1 MSKVRTRFAP
11 SPTGYMHIG
20 NLRTALYEYLIAKHD
35 GGDFILRIEDTDQQ
49 REVAGAVDMIYDVL
63 DKTGLH
69 YDEGPDKPGDVGCL
83 LYTSYRVVEK
93 LGLSGF
99 NQLKV
104 QVSLQLDNYSHKD
117 KEVDYNYPFQ
127 KHDTHHQIMEKMS
140 SLYDQTIRSTIE
152 LIDLKVFLKV
162 IQALYNANHIII
174 FSSIGN
180 YFMAECFQQNMLEL
194 GLRIDVA
201 KERYYQ
207 HWYAYSCQKGDVVML
222 ISYAGRTPHMSDI
235 VQILKEKGVTMILIS
250 STIEIPFA
258 KDVDYHLYF
267 SPYEDSEEKIDVYK
281 RQAQMHR
288 YIKIYFEYQ
297 MKK

>member
-1 MSKVRTRFAP
+1 MIERRSFMNIFAKIKNEHHFTEGEKTFAQYILNHP
-11 SPTGYMHIG
+11 RDIVQCDVQD
-20 NLRTALYEYLIAKHD
+20 IAKKSYVSVST
-35 GGDFILRIEDTDQQ
+35 I
-49 REVAGAVDMIYDVL
+49 
-63 DKTGLH
+63 
-69 YDEGPDKPGDVGCL
+69 
-83 LYTSYRVVEK
+83 YRVVEK

-194 GLRIDVA
+194 GLRIDVE

-207 HWYAYSCQKGDVVML
+207 HWYAHSCQKGDVVML
-222 ISYAGRTPHMSDI
+222 ISYAGRTPHMNEI

-267 SPYEDSEEKIDVYK
+267 SPYEDSEEKIASFSSRISLQYLLDCIYASYFNRDYEK
-281 RQAQMHR
+281 NLKERIER
-288 YIKIYFEYQ
+288 YID
-297 MKK
+297 